1 MKRNV
6 WKGLLFLAS
15 VALVLSAGGCKDKDE
30 PGKMTQDGK
39 AASVTFRLTLPQG
52 EVYTYRALHDE
63 PEWTV
68 KKLTLY
74 VFNGDGSKL
83 EEIEPI
89 DMAKLAADG
98 EAAYSYTKEFAQDKV
113 GVYRFIFVAND
124 EVAGA
129 TVGMTQ
135 EAFEKLP
142 MTQVLAADGT
152 SKDLLTKQDGTDVIP
167 MTGTA
172 RQGSSA
178 QISVTGTTAPVQV
191 TLTRVVAR
199 IDVSNHV
206 PNLTITKL
214 SIRNTYDRT
223 TTFPTKDANGATIY
237 MAPTDAQKVT
247 MSAGYAT
254 LPDPFTGTAGK
265 EGNLLKKA
273 LYLYEGEQPATEA
286 EKDKATTVV
295 VEGKLANGQK
305 VVLDVPF
312 TASSTS
318 YVPVTVRRN
327 YLYKI
332 VLGDNMPIE
341 KGSKV
346 AFTIEDTPWNSV
358 ILNHDMQILSVDCY
372 SIEYATQHYD
382 PLTRTFYI
390 ASSQSNTVFKFS
402 TRLKD
407 HTAFTFKMVSSES
420 GEDYPIQQVPDDPNR
435 YYLSTPAYGAAPLN
449 MTKDKA
455 VFEVYSDAFPTLKR
469 YITIIYDRNYKN
481 PAFK

>member
-15 VALVLSAGGCKDKDE
+15 IALVLSVGGCKGKNE

-52 EVYTYRALHDE
+52 EAYTYRALHDE

-74 VFNGDGSKL
+74 MFNAEGSKL
-83 EEIEPI
+83 EEIEQI
-89 DMAKLAADG
+89 DMTRLVFKG
-98 EAAYSYTKEFAQDKV
+98 EAAFSYTKEFAKGKV

-124 EVAGA
+124 EVPGA

-135 EAFEKLP
+135 DAFEKLP
-142 MTQVLAADGT
+142 MTKILAADGT
-152 SKDLLTKQDGTDVIP
+152 SKELLTKYDGMDVIP
-167 MTGTA
+167 MTGIA
-172 RQGSSA
+172 RQGSST
-178 QISVTGTTAPVQV
+178 QISVTGTTVPVQV

-214 SIRNTYDRT
+214 YVRNTYDRT
-223 TTFPTKDANGATIY
+223 TTFPTKDANGATY

-254 LPDPFTGTAGK
+254 LPDPFTGIAGN

-273 LYLYEGEQPATEA
+273 IYLYEGEQPATEA

-295 VEGKLANGQK
+295 VEGKLSNGQK

-312 TASSTS
+312 TASSAS
-318 YVPVTVRRN
+318 YVPVPVRRN
-327 YLYKI
+327 YLYNI
-332 VLGDNMPIE
+332 ILGDNMPIE

-346 AFTIEDTPWNSV
+346 AFTIEDTPWSSV
-358 ILNHDMQILSVDCY
+358 ILNHEVQI
-372 SIEYATQHYD
+372 IEIKCLETEKAGNHYD
-382 PLTRTFYI
+382 ALNRTFYT
-390 ASSQSNTVFKFS
+390 NKTDECKFEFQ
-402 TRLKD
+402 TRLD
-407 HTAFTFKMVSSES
+407 NHHDFTVKMLYSDS
-420 GEDYPIQQVPDDPNR
+420 GKIYTIEKRKIQDTECHCIGFPE
-435 YYLSTPAYGAAPLN
+435 LTEK
-449 MTKDKA
+449 KDKV
-455 VFEVYSDAFPTLKR
+455 VFEISSDADPTIKR
-469 YITIIYDRNYKN
+469 YLTIVYDQEYKN
-481 PAFK
+481 PAFN

>member
-15 VALVLSAGGCKDKDE
+15 VALVLSVGGCKEKNE

-39 AASVTFRLTLPQG
+39 APSLTFRLTLPQG
-52 EVYTYRALHDE
+52 EAYTYRALHDE
-63 PEWTV
+63 PEWAV

-74 VFNGDGSKL
+74 MFNGEGSKL
-83 EEIEPI
+83 EEIEQI
-89 DMAKLAADG
+89 DMTRLVSNG
-98 EAAYSYTKEFAQDKV
+98 EAAFSYTKEFAKGKV
-113 GVYRFIFVAND
+113 GVYRFIFMAND
-124 EVAGA
+124 EVPGA

-135 EAFEKLP
+135 DAFEKLP
-142 MTQVLAADGT
+142 MTQVLANDGT
-152 SKDLLTKQDGTDVIP
+152 SKDLLTQQDNTDVIP
-167 MTGTA
+167 MTGMA

-214 SIRNTYDRT
+214 YIRNTYDRT
-223 TTFPTKDANGATIY
+223 TTFPTKDANGAATY

-247 MSAGYAT
+247 MSAGYAA
-254 LPDPFTGTAGK
+254 LPDPFTGMTGK

-295 VEGKLANGQK
+295 VEGKLASGQK

-341 KGSKV
+341 EGSRV
-346 AFTIEDTPWNSV
+346 TFTIEDTPWNSV
-358 ILNHDMQILSVDCY
+358 ILNHDMQI
-372 SIEYATQHYD
+372 IEVKCWEMERSTNHYD
-382 PLTRTFYI
+382 ELTRTFYTRYMDDDRF
-390 ASSQSNTVFKFS
+390 QLS
-402 TRLKD
+402 TRLAN
-407 HTAFTFKMVSSES
+407 HTAFTVKMIKSDS
-420 GEDYPIQQVPDDPNR
+420 GKEYKMEKKEVEGTE
-435 YYLSTPAYGAAPLN
+435 YYILTLPQDL
-449 MTKDKA
+449 TVEKDEA
-455 VFEVYSDAFPTLKR
+455 VFEIYSDADPSIKR
-469 YITIIYDRNYKN
+469 YFTVIYDVNYKN
-481 PAFK
+481 PAFN